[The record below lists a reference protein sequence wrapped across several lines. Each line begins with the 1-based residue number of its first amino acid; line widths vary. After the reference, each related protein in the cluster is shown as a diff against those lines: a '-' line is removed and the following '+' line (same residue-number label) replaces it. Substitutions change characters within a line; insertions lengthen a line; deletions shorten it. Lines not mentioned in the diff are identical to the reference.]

1 MCLMCVVCASTSVAY
16 CFLGGCVEFFLG
28 PGSFSSTYLSLFLFL
43 MRILLSTVGAER
55 TRYRRLRV
63 FLHASILL
71 VIDKVSLVFA
81 SVISV
86 CHCPPWQSLSCL
98 FHSVTIAVIAHQLSF
113 LSSILRVTPCLVVS
127 YVLPH
132 RVFHGRSRIVNGP
145 HVLGSKSPYG
155 LSL

>member
-1 MCLMCVVCASTSVAY
+1 
-16 CFLGGCVEFFLG
+16 
-28 PGSFSSTYLSLFLFL
+28 
-43 MRILLSTVGAER
+43 MRILLSTAGAEH
-55 TRYRRLRV
+55 TRYRRLRVFLRV

-145 HVLGSKSPYG
+145 HVLGSKPPYG
-155 LSL
+155 LSRPYKRTIHRTPSIPFSGPSFHVGRS